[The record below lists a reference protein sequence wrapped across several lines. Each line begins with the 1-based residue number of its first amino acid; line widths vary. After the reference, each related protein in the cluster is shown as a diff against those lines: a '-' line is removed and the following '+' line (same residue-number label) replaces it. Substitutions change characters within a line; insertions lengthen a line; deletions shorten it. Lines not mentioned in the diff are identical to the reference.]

1 MVWIANLEPV
11 PRTSLRSPI
20 PTSVALNTSIE
31 KDKHMLNHPT
41 LDQLKTLKLDGMA
54 EAFTELETQ
63 DGTVS
68 LSHAEWLGLLV
79 DRETSSRDTKRFE
92 SRMRTAKLRHVGA
105 APEDVDYRA
114 RRGLDKALFQQ
125 LLTGKWIRDKRNLMI
140 TGPCGVGK
148 TWLACALAQAAC
160 RGGVTVLYRR
170 LPRLFDELELAHGDG
185 RFPRVFKS
193 LTKTGLLILDDWG
206 PDRLNATQRRDLME
220 IVEDRYE
227 AGSILITSQL
237 PVDAWHDVI
246 GEPTFADAI
255 LDRIVHNAYRLN
267 LDGQSMRKTRA
278 TTVDETPV
286 N

>member
-1 MVWIANLEPV
+1 
-11 PRTSLRSPI
+11 
-20 PTSVALNTSIE
+20 VAQNTSTE
-31 KDKHMLNHPT
+31 EETLMLNHPT
-41 LDQLKTLKLDGMA
+41 LDQLKALKLDGMA
-54 EAFTELETQ
+54 EAFGELETQ
-63 DGTVS
+63 DGTAN

-79 DRETSSRDTKRFE
+79 DRETSSRATKRFE
-92 SRMRTAKLRHVGA
+92 SRMRTARLRHVGA

-160 RGGVTVLYRR
+160 RDGVTVLYRR

-185 RFPRVFKS
+185 RFPRIFKN

-206 PDRLNATQRRDLME
+206 PDRLTASQRRDLME
-220 IVEDRYE
+220 IVEDRYG

-237 PVDAWHDVI
+237 PIDTWHDVI
-246 GEPTFADAI
+246 AEPTFADAI
-255 LDRIVHNAYRLN
+255 LDRLVHNAYRLK
-267 LDGQSMRKTRA
+267 LDGQSMRKTK
-278 TTVDETPV
+278 TKTVDETPI